1 MHYSIIIINYKTQE
15 LSANCIASLLA
26 LKNQEDF
33 EIILVDNASGD
44 NSLEFL
50 EKEFEGKIKIIPSL
64 VNLGFGGGN
73 NLGAKEAKGEFLL
86 FLNSDTLVKED
97 IFKSA
102 LDIFRQDEKIGLISP
117 LLMTEEGL
125 EQKDAYGP
133 WPNLKNLIFKR
144 TNNYPD
150 WLSGCALFIRKSLFE
165 ELKGFDENFFLY
177 FEDVDLCFRAS
188 KLGYKV
194 KVDRNSKVIHL
205 GGRSLKDN
213 RQRKNSYYKS
223 QDYYFKKHYGLIS
236 QIIMRIL
243 RLPVKVWKMR

>member
-165 ELKGFDENFFLY
+165 ELKGFDENFFLSN
-177 FEDVDLCFRAS
+177 F
-188 KLGYKV
+188 
-194 KVDRNSKVIHL
+194 
-205 GGRSLKDN
+205 
-213 RQRKNSYYKS
+213 KS
-223 QDYYFKKHYGLIS
+223 S
-236 QIIMRIL
+236 S
-243 RLPVKVWKMR
+243 LPVKNLFCGNLMFVFIAI

>member
-1 MHYSIIIINYKTQE
+1 MNVSIIIINYQTPKLTSACLKSI
-15 LSANCIASLLA
+15 LSFPHN
-26 LKNQEDF
+26 ER
-33 EIILVDNASGD
+33 EIIVVDNNSSD
-44 NSLEFL
+44 NSLEIISQ
-50 EKEFEGKIKIIPSL
+50 EFSQEIEEEKIKIIPSS

-86 FLNSDTLVKED
+86 FLNSDTLIKED

-102 LDIFRQDEKIGLISP
+102 LDIFQQDEKIGLISP

-144 TNNYPD
+144 ANNYPD
-150 WLSGCALFIRKSLFE
+150 WLSGCTLFIRKSLFE

-205 GGRSLKDN
+205 GGKSLKDN
-213 RQRKNSYYKS
+213 RQRKRATINPKTIISKS
-223 QDYYFKKHYGLIS
+223 
-236 QIIMRIL
+236 IMD
-243 RLPVKVWKMR
+243 